1 MVYSSRLKAREIIRI
16 WTKSAWNYP
25 LISLVTI
32 WLHILTG
39 IHRRKEDFPEKK
51 KMFCITFS
59 VIHIGVSMIITC
71 VVITVKNRPRI
82 RLVKFVVSI
91 TLSVTFSKKGKYFWS
106 HYFGKSSFR
115 GSLLLA
121 FANTCEIL
129 SLLSEGCF
137 FRGKGCR

>member
-1 MVYSSRLKAREIIRI
+1 MKLSPNFTRHHLITHTNRYSQTKGRLS
-16 WTKSAWNYP
+16 W
-25 LISLVTI
+25 
-32 WLHILTG
+32 
-39 IHRRKEDFPEKK
+39 KK

-71 VVITVKNRPRI
+71 VIITVKNRPRI

-91 TLSVTFSKKGKYFWS
+91 TLSVIFSKKGKYFWS

-137 FRGKGCR
+137 FRGKGCRYYRNFTVNKIASKKFIC